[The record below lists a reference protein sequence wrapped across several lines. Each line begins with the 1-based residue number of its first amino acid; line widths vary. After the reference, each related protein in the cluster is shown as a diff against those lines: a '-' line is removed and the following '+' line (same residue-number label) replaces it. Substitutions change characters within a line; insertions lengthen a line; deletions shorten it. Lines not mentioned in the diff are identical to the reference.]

1 MQRIDAHHHVW
12 DLAVRDQPWMSGDG
26 MGPIRRSYGIDE
38 FVAEAA
44 ASGVGASVVVQT
56 VTEITESE
64 ELLDLAADT
73 PQIVGV
79 VGWADLAAVDVG
91 QQLDRLQSM
100 RSGRWL
106 VGIRSM
112 VQYEPDPAWLQRP
125 AVLAGLREVARR
137 GLVNELLVLP
147 GQLDAVTVAV
157 REVPDGRFVLD
168 HMAKPPIATT
178 QWEPWATDLAE
189 VAKCDNVVVKLSGLV
204 TEAGWSTW
212 TPALIRPYVEQVISV
227 FGAGRILFGS
237 DWPVCTLAAS
247 YGQVVA
253 LADDLIGGLSATQHE
268 AIFGGNAT
276 ATYTLDTTLLEAP

>member
-38 FVAEAA
+38 FIAEAA
-44 ASGVGASVVVQT
+44 ANGVGASVVVQT
-56 VTEITESE
+56 VTKIAETE
-64 ELLDLAADT
+64 ELLDLAAGT
-73 PQIVGV
+73 RQVLGV
-79 VGWADLAAVDVG
+79 VGWADLAAADIG
-91 QQLDRLQSM
+91 AQLDRLQSM
-100 RSGRWL
+100 PSGRWL

-112 VQYEPDPAWLQRP
+112 VQYEPDPEWLQRP
-125 AVLAGLREVARR
+125 AVLVGLREVAQR

-147 GQLDAVTVAV
+147 HQLDAVAAAV

-168 HMAKPPIATT
+168 HMAKPSIATG
-178 QWEPWATDLAE
+178 QWDPWASDLAE

-212 TPALIRPYVEQVISV
+212 TPALIRPYVEQAVSV

-247 YGQVVA
+247 YGQIVA

-268 AIFGGNAT
+268 AVFAGNAT
-276 ATYTLDTTLLEAP
+276 TIYSLDTTLLEAP